1 MLFSEL
7 AKRVAEKYPEV
18 KTAYPMDCELS
29 NVELYDPSGAVPPVD
44 TLGIYTARQIGQDMT
59 LPLCFVCAGTPD
71 QAAHDKIAYS
81 DSNYIISSSRRSR
94 PWTWCITSCRSSATP
109 SSSRSCIPT

>member
-18 KTAYPMDCELS
+18 KTVYPMDCELS

-44 TLGIYTARQIGQDMT
+44 TLGIYTAR
-59 LPLCFVCAGTPD
+59 
-71 QAAHDKIAYS
+71 
-81 DSNYIISSSRRSR
+81 RSAR
-94 PWTWCITSCRSSATP
+94 T
-109 SSSRSCIPT
+109 

>member
-18 KTAYPMDCELS
+18 KTVYPMDCELS

-44 TLGIYTARQIGQDMT
+44 TLGIYTARQISEDMT
-59 LPLCFVCAGTPD
+59 LPALLCVRGRA
-71 QAAHDKIAYS
+71 
-81 DSNYIISSSRRSR
+81 RSGGAR
-94 PWTWCITSCRSSATP
+94 QDRLQ
-109 SSSRSCIPT
+109 

>member
-18 KTAYPMDCELS
+18 KTVYPMDCELS

-44 TLGIYTARQIGQDMT
+44 SLSIYTAR
-59 LPLCFVCAGTPD
+59 
-71 QAAHDKIAYS
+71 
-81 DSNYIISSSRRSR
+81 RSAR
-94 PWTWCITSCRSSATP
+94 T
-109 SSSRSCIPT
+109 

>member
-18 KTAYPMDCELS
+18 KTAFPMDCELS
-29 NVELYDPSGAVPPVD
+29 NVELYDPNGAIPPVD
-44 TLGIYTARQIGQDMT
+44 TLGIYTARQISEDMT

-71 QAAHDKIAYS
+71 QTAHDKIAYS
-81 DSNYIISSSRRSR
+81 DSNYIIIPQAR
-94 PWTWCITSCRSSATP
+94 PWMWCITSCRSSVTP
-109 SSSRSCIPT
+109 SNSRSCTPT

>member
-44 TLGIYTARQIGQDMT
+44 SLSIYTARQISQDMT

-71 QAAHDKIAYS
+71 QAAHDKIA
-81 DSNYIISSSRRSR
+81 ITSSSRRSR
-94 PWTWCITSCRSSATP
+94 SWTWCITSCRSSATP

>member
-18 KTAYPMDCELS
+18 KTVYPMDCELS

-44 TLGIYTARQIGQDMT
+44 TLSIYTARQISEDMT
-59 LPLCFVCAGTPD
+59 LPALLCVRGRA
-71 QAAHDKIAYS
+71 
-81 DSNYIISSSRRSR
+81 RSGGAR
-94 PWTWCITSCRSSATP
+94 QDRLQ
-109 SSSRSCIPT
+109 

>member
-18 KTAYPMDCELS
+18 KTAFPMDCELS
-29 NVELYDPSGAVPPVD
+29 NVELYDPNGAIPPVD
-44 TLGIYTARQIGQDMT
+44 TLGIYTARQISEDMT

-71 QAAHDKIAYS
+71 QTAHDKIAYS
-81 DSNYIISSSRRSR
+81 AATTSSSRRSR
-94 PWTWCITSCRSSATP
+94 PWMWCITSCRSSVTP
-109 SSSRSCIPT
+109 SNSRSCTPT

>member
-18 KTAYPMDCELS
+18 KTAFPMDCELS
-29 NVELYDPSGAVPPVD
+29 NVELYDPNGAIPPVD
-44 TLGIYTARQIGQDMT
+44 TLGIYTARQISEDMT
-59 LPLCFVCAGTPD
+59 LPLCFVCAGAPD

-81 DSNYIISSSRRSR
+81 AY
-94 PWTWCITSCRSSATP
+94 SARTAHP
-109 SSSRSCIPT
+109 FQRNGAPFRFKLSKAQQVD

>member
-44 TLGIYTARQIGQDMT
+44 SLSIYTARQIT
-59 LPLCFVCAGTPD
+59 RT
-71 QAAHDKIAYS
+71 
-81 DSNYIISSSRRSR
+81 
-94 PWTWCITSCRSSATP
+94 
-109 SSSRSCIPT
+109 

>member
-18 KTAYPMDCELS
+18 KTVYPMDCELS
-29 NVELYDPSGAVPPVD
+29 NVELYDPSGAAPPVD

-59 LPLCFVCAGTPD
+59 LPLCFVCAGAPD
-71 QAAHDKIAYS
+71 HPARCWPI
-81 DSNYIISSSRRSR
+81 
-94 PWTWCITSCRSSATP
+94 P
-109 SSSRSCIPT
+109 SRSWSITRTGSTASRSAIWITT